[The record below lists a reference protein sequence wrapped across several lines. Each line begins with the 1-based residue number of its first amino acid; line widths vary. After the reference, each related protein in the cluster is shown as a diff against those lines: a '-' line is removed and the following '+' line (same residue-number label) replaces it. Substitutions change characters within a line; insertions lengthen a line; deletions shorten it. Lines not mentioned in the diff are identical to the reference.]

1 MGLFILFGK
10 AIILNIRFPQRHRI
24 LLVFLEE
31 INRHTLQ
38 EDAFARLLLGVGVL
52 VRRILLLL
60 LLEVPVMR
68 LVNVDI
74 ELLEVL

>member
-1 MGLFILFGK
+1 MLILFGK
-10 AIILNIRFPQRHRI
+10 AIILHIPFPQRLRI

-38 EDAFARLLLGVGVL
+38 EGAFARLLLGVGVL
-52 VRRILLLL
+52 VRRILL